1 MTQLAHRTIHVR
13 VAGRS
18 EELTLAALNLQ
29 ADATDA
35 QFKVAIARHLNLP
48 VAQLASHVIV
58 RTSQAII
65 VRPEAIYG

>member
-1 MTQLAHRTIHVR
+1 MQLADRVVHVR

-18 EELTLAALNLQ
+18 EELKLAALGLQ
-29 ADATDA
+29 SDATDSQVKEA
-35 QFKVAIARHLNLP
+35 VVRALDLP
-48 VAQLASHVIV
+48 AGELTNHVIV

>member
-1 MTQLAHRTIHVR
+1 MKGLAKRALHLR
-13 VAGRS
+13 VNGQSA
-18 EELTLAALNLQ
+18 ELALADLDLQ

-35 QFKVAIARHLNLP
+35 QIKNAVERHMGLP
-48 VAQLASHVIV
+48 ALALASYVIV